1 MQTFKAFYKVM
12 KKNYVGILI
21 YFGII
26 LFMCVVNAYSS
37 ESSANEFEKVKFT
50 VIDRD
55 KSEFSEKLTSY
66 LSEGNEYK
74 EMEDDLD
81 KLRNSLYYR
90 DIHYV
95 LIIPEGFEQD
105 LRAGKTPQTES
116 MKISDSSYVFL
127 FDQKIDSYFHTL
139 HTYLSGGY
147 DFDSAV
153 KKTEE
158 TFDNTIAVSTLK
170 ELEHDDDTDNSNG
183 VLSYYNFL
191 AYGFAGIMFQSIAL
205 VLLSFSKKK
214 LRNRITV
221 SAQTFKSHNAQLI
234 GATTVF
240 AVSMVAVFNLIAVL
254 LFHENLT
261 TTSFLL
267 YIINTLCYVVVC
279 IGLAFLASNLFTK
292 NASMQGFANVIPL
305 VMAFLGG
312 VFVPVSLLGDTMKT
326 LAKLMPTYWFIQADD
341 KIAANTGNFGQTLSS
356 MSGSLLIQLLFAVA
370 LFGIGLVAAKKRQES

>member
-26 LFMCVVNAYSS
+26 LFLCVVNSYSNNR
-37 ESSANEFEKVKFT
+37 SSMEFEKVKFT

-55 KSEFSEKLTSY
+55 KSEFSKELISY
-66 LSEGNEYK
+66 LSEDNEYK
-74 EMEDDLD
+74 EFEDDLD

-95 LIIPEGFEQD
+95 LIIPEGFEKD
-105 LRAGKTPQTES
+105 LKEGKTPQTES
-116 MKISDSSYVFL
+116 MKISDSAYVFL
-127 FDQKIDSYFHTL
+127 FDQKIDSYFNTL
-139 HTYLSGGY
+139 HTYLSSGY

-153 KKTEE
+153 QKTKE
-158 TFDNTIAVSTLK
+158 TFDDTVAVSTLK
-170 ELEHDDDTDNSNG
+170 ELEHDNDTDQSTM
-183 VLSYYNFL
+183 VKSYYNFL
-191 AYGFAGIMFQSIAL
+191 AFGFAGIMFQSIAL
-205 VLLSFSKKK
+205 VLLSFSQKK
-214 LRNRITV
+214 LRKRITV

-234 GATTVF
+234 GATALF
-240 AVSMVAVFNLIAVL
+240 AVGIVAVFNLIAVA

-261 TTSFLL
+261 TISFLL

-292 NASMQGFANVIPL
+292 NASMQGFAVVVPL
-305 VMAFLGG
+305 AMAFLGG
-312 VFVPVSLLGDTMKT
+312 VFVPISMLGDTMKT

-356 MSGSLLIQLLFAVA
+356 MSESLLIQLLFAVA
-370 LFGIGLVAAKKRQES
+370 LFSIGLVVAKKRQES